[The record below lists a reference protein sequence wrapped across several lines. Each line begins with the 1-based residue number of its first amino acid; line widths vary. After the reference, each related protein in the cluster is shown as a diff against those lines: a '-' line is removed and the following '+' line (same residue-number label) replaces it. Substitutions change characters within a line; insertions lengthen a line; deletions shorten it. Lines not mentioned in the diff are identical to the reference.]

1 MMKSLSV
8 SLFLVACTASAPEVT
23 SSTADDLGT
32 RACPANV
39 PASLAP
45 AADQDLAFVLRAS
58 GVQEYTCNGS
68 AWVFVAPDA
77 LLYPVHSCEADDDPL
92 VHHYAGPTWEWLD
105 DGSTVVAAKKAG
117 ATVDATAIPWLLLT
131 ATSHG
136 PNDGRMTDIT
146 SIQRLETAGGNAPAT
161 GCDADHAGA
170 TANVPYTAKYFFYRS
185 RPNGHHNVRCGA

>member
-1 MMKSLSV
+1 MMKALSLT
-8 SLFLVACTASAPEVT
+8 LFLVACTASAPEVT
-23 SSTADDLGT
+23 SSAADDLST
-32 RACPANV
+32 HACPANV
-39 PASLAP
+39 PAALAP

-58 GVQEYTCNGS
+58 GTQNYTCNGT

-105 DGSTVVAAKKAG
+105 DGSTVVAAKAAG
-117 ATVDATAIPWLLLT
+117 ATVDTTAIPWLLLN
-131 ATSHG
+131 AVSHAG
-136 PNDGRMTDIT
+136 DGRMTDIT
-146 SIQRLETAGGNAPAT
+146 SIQRLETVGGLAPSS
-161 GCDADHAGA
+161 GCDAAHAGA